1 MIYNNKY
8 MDTYDDITVDFCV
21 EMLNE
26 YLIYYRN
33 ITNSA
38 TKTTMFDN
46 VKVDNLIST
55 NEQMEGFYDA
65 KCKFELYQNTDP
77 LKITVMTP
85 EHFVD
90 DGISEMFGIRK
101 NDKLIFVSV
110 SLLALLIE
118 IVNLNREK
126 DINDIYEIVPL
137 RRE

>member
-1 MIYNNKY
+1 
-8 MDTYDDITVDFCV
+8 V
-21 EMLNE
+21 
-26 YLIYYRN
+26 
-33 ITNSA
+33 
-38 TKTTMFDN
+38 
-46 VKVDNLIST
+46 
-55 NEQMEGFYDA
+55 EGFYDA